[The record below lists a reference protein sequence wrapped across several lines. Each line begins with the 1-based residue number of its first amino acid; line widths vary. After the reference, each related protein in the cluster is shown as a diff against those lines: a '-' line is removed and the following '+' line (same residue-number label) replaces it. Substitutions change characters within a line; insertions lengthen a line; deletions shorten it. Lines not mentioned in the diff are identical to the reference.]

1 LELILDVD
9 TCWSSMFLMIKRAL
23 LLRPVS
29 EDYRHLMAQA
39 NARLAPVDWKLLE
52 DIKDVLEVP
61 HLFQQRLSSQK
72 TPTLCWAVP
81 AFAAMIQLYNEKLD
95 EHPHLADAIRA
106 GSEKLDEY
114 AEKIREVPAYIL
126 AM

>member
-9 TCWSSMFLMIKRAL
+9 TRWSSTFLMIKRAL

-29 EDYRHLMAQA
+29 EDYCHLMTQA

-61 HLFQQRLSSQK
+61 HLFQQCLSSQK
-72 TPTLCWAVP
+72 TPTLCWALP

-114 AEKIREVPAYIL
+114 AEKIRKVPAYIL